1 MPPHLSLGVLFVC
14 LFDFVVWVFWFGL
27 VSFGWVCVTT
37 LAFMELNLWAKL
49 ALRKVVF
56 KNKTK
61 QKSLF

>member
-1 MPPHLSLGVLFVC
+1 MKGRSLLLFG
-14 LFDFVVWVFWFGL
+14 FFGL